1 MKFVRQA
8 SVWNSKYQS
17 HVSSGPIEKQAQLL
31 LDADTLTCKG
41 VGSLPMCTPWRRMDG
56 RCVTPLMQILL
67 FRFILI
73 C

>member
-41 VGSLPMCTPWRRMDG
+41 VGSLPMCTP
-56 RCVTPLMQILL
+56 
-67 FRFILI
+67 
-73 C
+73 